1 MKVMTFTEHLVW
13 SLASESY
20 GFILD
25 GEPMLVVSSDDINA
39 VDRIDAYAKG
49 YNDYFL
55 ADGLGY
61 PNESYRIAFADVDL
75 STDKF
80 FKLVEVKP

>member
-1 MKVMTFTEHLVW
+1 M
-13 SLASESY
+13 
-20 GFILD
+20 
-25 GEPMLVVSSDDINA
+25 
-39 VDRIDAYAKG
+39 
-49 YNDYFL
+49 
-55 ADGLGY
+55 ADGLEY